1 VVNTQNLQVV
11 KRIPVGRNPHN
22 VYLLPD
28 GKHMLATSMGDN
40 RLTVINM
47 DTQEP
52 EFEIPLPGVPRPVAM
67 DRSGKHLFVQL
78 SNLHGFVVVD
88 FAARKV
94 TRKVLLPAAPPDA
107 RPLIPETFSHG
118 IAVAPDEKTLWVNSL
133 LNNSV
138 YVFSLPDLKLAST
151 IPVGRGP
158 DWLTI
163 LPDGSRCYVS
173 NAGSNTVSVIDVA
186 TRREVKQIPV
196 GKIPKRIISE
206 KLPSSL

>member
-1 VVNTQNLQVV
+1 
-11 KRIPVGRNPHN
+11 
-22 VYLLPD
+22 
-28 GKHMLATSMGDN
+28 M
-40 RLTVINM
+40 
-47 DTQEP
+47 
-52 EFEIPLPGVPRPVAM
+52 
-67 DRSGKHLFVQL
+67 
-78 SNLHGFVVVD
+78 
-88 FAARKV
+88 
-94 TRKVLLPAAPPDA
+94 
-107 RPLIPETFSHG
+107 
-118 IAVAPDEKTLWVNSL
+118 NSL

-138 YVFSLPDLKLAST
+138 YVFSLPDLRLVST